1 MGRNARAVSKSHI
14 RRTDLLMILVLL
26 GTQQNDFS
34 RLLKA
39 VDKAIEEGNI
49 KEEVIVQAGS
59 TKYKSDRMKQ
69 FDLIP
74 KDEIESLKKQ
84 AHFIITHGGVGSIV
98 SSLKMGKKIIA
109 VPRLQEYGEHVNNH
123 QIEIVESFA
132 KQGYIMKTT
141 DLNNLSKVLSKI
153 ENFEPKKY
161 ISNTEKMIKL
171 ISDYID
177 KN

>member
-1 MGRNARAVSKSHI
+1 
-14 RRTDLLMILVLL
+14 MILVLL

-84 AHFIITHGGVGSIV
+84 
-98 SSLKMGKKIIA
+98 
-109 VPRLQEYGEHVNNH
+109 Q
-123 QIEIVESFA
+123 
-132 KQGYIMKTT
+132 QG
-141 DLNNLSKVLSKI
+141 D
-153 ENFEPKKY
+153 
-161 ISNTEKMIKL
+161 
-171 ISDYID
+171 
-177 KN
+177 